1 MHLNLTPSKMH
12 RFEFKAISVETNQI
26 SNQLDDLQQRS
37 TALRG
42 YL

>member
-12 RFEFKAISVETNQI
+12 RFKLKVISVETNQI
-26 SNQLDDLQQRS
+26 KNQLEDLQQRS